1 VRAGVI
7 GWQRLLLLAGL
18 LGCAPAGDPPDH
30 TSGKEE
36 TGGGALTYWNADG
49 AASED
54 VFGSVVVTVPGAT
67 LFRTAPGAPS
77 VIPVEPR
84 HADCASFPVAI
95 GMGTLRGERR
105 MVVSD
110 SGCGIWIADIDREL
124 APTAAWSTLFDDAYP
139 DFNVDVSDVDGD
151 GDQDVLIAGA
161 TGFTLCPARLNGGC
175 ERHDAAFSSPG
186 LVSRV
191 ALDVENVAGAAHAI
205 LFMRDEL
212 PEIVPIGPRGLGE
225 AITIRQRP
233 TEYLRPFAQF
243 DQLSKVNV
251 GGCDVFAIGVGR
263 FDPSANYRHRA
274 RQALHGLEEGSFEAT
289 TLETSLEEVEA
300 LATLN
305 DATLGTLI
313 VSVGRRAERTVLE
326 VGRFATCNTLE
337 VLAEAEVEFDW
348 QTPLAPE
355 DYAEPNLP
363 RLGVKVTAAAVRP
376 GVVAVFHYDGFTL
389 RHFEANIEQHEI
401 SQQNLTP

>member
-1 VRAGVI
+1 
-7 GWQRLLLLAGL
+7 
-18 LGCAPAGDPPDH
+18 
-30 TSGKEE
+30 
-36 TGGGALTYWNADG
+36 LTYWNADG
-49 AASED
+49 AANED
-54 VFGSVVVTVPGAT
+54 VFGSVVVTLPGAT
-67 LFRTAPGAPS
+67 LFRTTRGAPS
-77 VIPVEPR
+77 VVQVEPT
-84 HADCASFPVAI
+84 HAHCASFPVAI

-110 SGCGIWIADIDREL
+110 SGCGIWTADIDRQL
-124 APTAAWSTLFDDAYP
+124 VPTAAWSTLFDDAHP

-151 GDQDVLIAGA
+151 GDHDVLIAGA

-191 ALDVENVAGAAHAI
+191 ALGVENVAGTAHAI

-225 AITIRQRP
+225 AMTIRQRP
-233 TEYLRPFAQF
+233 SEYLRPFAQF

-263 FDPSANYRHRA
+263 FDASANYSHRA
-274 RQALHGLEEGSFEAT
+274 RQVLHGFAENSFEAT

-300 LATLN
+300 VATVE

-313 VSVGRRAERTVLE
+313 VGVGRRAGRTVLE
-326 VGRFATCNTLE
+326 VGRFASCDTIE
-337 VLAEAEVEFDW
+337 VLAEAEIEFDW
-348 QTPLAPE
+348 QTQLAPE
-355 DYAEPNLP
+355 DYTDPNLP
-363 RLGVKVTAAAVRP
+363 RLGVKVSATVVRP

-401 SQQNLTP
+401 SQQNVTL